1 MAKITGKEP
10 MEQLPAKA
18 VRLYRAVAAL
28 IEEGADVGTLRVAQM
43 TERAGIGKGTAYDYF
58 DTREEII
65 VYALIFFMEEQAK
78 KLEEEI
84 EEKENFAEKMELC
97 LDVAGSQM
105 QKGACLLCLINLLLE
120 SSEMGTLFRKIL
132 EERKKAGICQP
143 ELTCR
148 KIIEKGILGGEI
160 RRELPVDYMVYIL
173 LTKLA
178 AYMVFMFHRQSAAE
192 QNGTAASDKPRLSAQ
207 EFRGCI
213 LQGILEE
220 FQAE

>member
-10 MEQLPAKA
+10 IEQLPTKA

-28 IEEGADVGTLRVAQM
+28 IEEGADVGTLKVAQI

-65 VYALIFFMEEQAK
+65 VYALIFFMEETAK

-84 EEKENFAEKMELC
+84 ESKENFAGKMELC
-97 LDVAGSQM
+97 MDAAERQM

-120 SSEMGTLFRKIL
+120 SSEMGTLFRSIL

-143 ELTCR
+143 ELTCL
-148 KIIEKGILGGEI
+148 KIIEKGICDGEI
-160 RRELPVDYMVYIL
+160 RRELPVDYMVYVL

-178 AYMVFMFHRQSAAE
+178 AYMAYMFHRKPAAE
-192 QNGTAASDKPRLSAQ
+192 QNAAGKTELSVQ
-207 EFRGCI
+207 EFRKYL